1 MKLFSIQQPS
11 FQNVLEMLNVVN
23 GILFI
28 QIREKD
34 LDLLREEL
42 AKQSIDDQQSS
53 TTTSS
58 VTTISEAANQ
68 AAALLNNEID

>member
-1 MKLFSIQQPS
+1 
-11 FQNVLEMLNVVN
+11 MLNVVN

-42 AKQSIDDQQSS
+42 AKQSVDEQQQQQQQQQA
-53 TTTSS
+53 TTTPS
-58 VTTISEAANQ
+58 TKTISEAAEA
-68 AAALLNNEID
+68 AAALMNDEVD

>member
-1 MKLFSIQQPS
+1 IQQLS

-34 LDLLREEL
+34 FEILREEF
-42 AKQSIDDQQSS
+42 AKQSTDNQQTSVSS
-53 TTTSS
+53 IAIT
-58 VTTISEAANQ
+58 EAADQ
-68 AAALLNNEID
+68 AAALLNNETDWKNNT

>member
-1 MKLFSIQQPS
+1 
-11 FQNVLEMLNVVN
+11 MLNVVN

-42 AKQSIDDQQSS
+42 SKQSIDDQQPS
-53 TTTSS
+53 TPP
-58 VTTISEAANQ
+58 VTKISEAAEQ
-68 AAALLNNEID
+68 AAALMNNEVD

>member
-1 MKLFSIQQPS
+1 
-11 FQNVLEMLNVVN
+11 MLNVVN

-42 AKQSIDDQQSS
+42 AKQSIDEQQPS
-53 TTTSS
+53 TPP
-58 VTTISEAANQ
+58 VTTISEAAEQ
-68 AAALLNNEID
+68 AAALMNNEVD

>member
-1 MKLFSIQQPS
+1 
-11 FQNVLEMLNVVN
+11 MLNVVN

-42 AKQSIDDQQSS
+42 AKQSNEEESQLS
-53 TTTSS
+53 TPAITSAS
-58 VTTISEAANQ
+58 DAARE
-68 AAALLNNEID
+68 AAALMNNEVD

>member
-1 MKLFSIQQPS
+1 IQQPS

>member
-1 MKLFSIQQPS
+1 
-11 FQNVLEMLNVVN
+11 MLNVVN

-42 AKQSIDDQQSS
+42 SKQSIDDQPL
-53 TTTSS
+53 TPS
-58 VTTISEAANQ
+58 VTAISDAAEQ
-68 AAALLNNEID
+68 AAALMNNEVD

>member
-1 MKLFSIQQPS
+1 MNDVVKGQLLMIPSITIQQPS

-42 AKQSIDDQQSS
+42 AKQSVD
-53 TTTSS
+53 
-58 VTTISEAANQ
+58 
-68 AAALLNNEID
+68 

>member
-1 MKLFSIQQPS
+1 
-11 FQNVLEMLNVVN
+11 MLNVVN

-34 LDLLREEL
+34 LDLIRDEMS
-42 AKQSIDDQQSS
+42 KQSSPPPPPT

-58 VTTISEAANQ
+58 STAAEQ
-68 AAALLNNEID
+68 AAALMNNEVD

>member
-1 MKLFSIQQPS
+1 
-11 FQNVLEMLNVVN
+11 MLNVVN

-42 AKQSIDDQQSS
+42 AKQSNEEETQPS
-53 TTTSS
+53 TPAITS
-58 VTTISEAANQ
+58 VSEAAEQ
-68 AAALLNNEID
+68 AAALMNNEVD

>member
-1 MKLFSIQQPS
+1 MIQQPS

-34 LDLLREEL
+34 FEILREEF
-42 AKQSIDDQQSS
+42 AKQSTDNQQTSVSS
-53 TTTSS
+53 IAIT
-58 VTTISEAANQ
+58 EAADQ
-68 AAALLNNEID
+68 AAALLNNETDWKNNT

>member
-1 MKLFSIQQPS
+1 
-11 FQNVLEMLNVVN
+11 MLNVVN

-42 AKQSIDDQQSS
+42 AKQSVDEQQQQQQQQA
-53 TTTSS
+53 TTTPS
-58 VTTISEAANQ
+58 TKTISEAAEA
-68 AAALLNNEID
+68 AAALMNDEVD